1 MICVLTGGTGGA
13 KFVDGLR
20 QVIPPEEIT
29 LIVNTGDDL
38 LWWGLYVSPDID
50 SITYVLS
57 GLLSRERGW
66 GVKGDTFL
74 CLQAMGQLGEPTWFH
89 TGDRD
94 LAVHLLR
101 SRLLAEGKTLSE
113 ATSTICDKLGVKAR
127 ILPMSDSRVETRVD
141 TPSGE
146 LSFEEYFVQRWYQDP
161 VNSVRFAGASD
172 AEPAPGVIEAIVS
185 ADAVLIAPSN
195 PITSIGPILSVPGIR
210 EALCSARGK
219 VAAVSPIVGNA
230 PVAGPAGILM
240 TAQGLPCSIAG
251 VAKAYEDFL
260 DLLVCDTR
268 DARAAEALRGNG
280 LRVQCAQTIMRS
292 AEDSAALAQ
301 TVLSYTIS
309 GLLSEQP
316 SADESVSDKAG
327 GPNRRRPAVILIP
340 VKNLSAAKQRLAAV
354 LDQPRAPNWR
364 RPCCTMLW
372 PHLPRGRARPAC
384 ALVTSDPF
392 AIELARQ
399 YDFEIIPDPA
409 NPGETGAIEMATRFC
424 VVRGSDSTLVVPADI
439 PLIQA
444 GELDQILAY
453 APAEGSVLAPAAD
466 GRGTNA
472 AFRRPANLFPLRFGN
487 DSFKPHLAAAQA
499 TGKPCIVLQL
509 PGIALDVDN
518 PEDLQRLL
526 AHPGETRTQS
536 LVREL
541 GTRWPLSGHR
551 NEGL

>member
-13 KFVDGLR
+13 KFVDGLQ

-57 GLLSRERGW
+57 GLLSGERGW

-101 SRLLAEGKTLSE
+101 SRLLAEGKTLSQ
-113 ATSTICDKLGVKAR
+113 ATSMICAKLGVKAR
-127 ILPMSDSRVETRVD
+127 IFPMSNSRVETRVD

-172 AEPAPGVIEAIVS
+172 AEPAPGVVEAIIS

-210 EALCSARGK
+210 EALRSARGK
-219 VAAVSPIVGNA
+219 IAAVSPIVGNA

-260 DLLVCDTR
+260 DLLICDTR
-268 DARAAEALRGNG
+268 DAGAAETLRNQG
-280 LRVQCAQTIMRS
+280 LCVQCTQTIMRS
-292 AEDSAALAQ
+292 IEDKAGLAR
-301 TVLSYTIS
+301 TVLSYAIN
-309 GLLSEQP
+309 GLLSEDAPKGEAVSEKPVARTAVEQP
-316 SADESVSDKAG
+316 
-327 GPNRRRPAVILIP
+327 
-340 VKNLSAAKQRLAAV
+340 
-354 LDQPRAPNWR
+354 
-364 RPCCTMLW
+364 
-372 PHLPRGRARPAC
+372 
-384 ALVTSDPF
+384 
-392 AIELARQ
+392 
-399 YDFEIIPDPA
+399 
-409 NPGETGAIEMATRFC
+409 
-424 VVRGSDSTLVVPADI
+424 
-439 PLIQA
+439 
-444 GELDQILAY
+444 
-453 APAEGSVLAPAAD
+453 
-466 GRGTNA
+466 
-472 AFRRPANLFPLRFGN
+472 
-487 DSFKPHLAAAQA
+487 
-499 TGKPCIVLQL
+499 
-509 PGIALDVDN
+509 
-518 PEDLQRLL
+518 
-526 AHPGETRTQS
+526 
-536 LVREL
+536 
-541 GTRWPLSGHR
+541 
-551 NEGL
+551 